1 MFGGETVMQIL
12 ELVLYGKNGQKR
24 TLSFK
29 PGKVNIIPGES
40 KAGKSAV
47 GDIIAWVEV
56 VVTLLL
62 ELFVI
67 M

>member
-1 MFGGETVMQIL
+1 MQIL

-24 TLSFK
+24 TLSFN

-47 GDIIAWVEV
+47 GDIIEYR
-56 VVTLLL
+56 TMSYYKDRFGR
-62 ELFVI
+62 EHNI
-67 M
+67 N